1 MSSSIYEA
9 EQYNIRKK
17 DAEYESR
24 IKEIESRNA
33 AQLAQLTAQL
43 AAQLAAERLKSEN
56 NAQLVATIRLKDKQI
71 LKLEAEQVRKDWL
84 AENNRLALRSAGG

>member
-1 MSSSIYEA
+1 LSSSIYEA

-43 AAQLAAERLKSEN
+43 AAQLAAKGSKVKTMLN
-56 NAQLVATIRLKDKQI
+56 LLLQYV
-71 LKLEAEQVRKDWL
+71 
-84 AENNRLALRSAGG
+84 